1 MIRTIQEIIQEA
13 YNEIPTITAAEAK
26 EEQDN
31 GALIIDTREINE
43 LVITGKIKNSVHIPR
58 GLIEFQNKET
68 NPNGVDGFTKDR
80 KIILYCAAG
89 SRAALAGKSLKD
101 IGFIDVHN
109 LGGFSD
115 WQSEGL
121 PIENITW
128 LGKFLDRV
136 LFICYLN

>member
-1 MIRTIQEIIQEA
+1 MVRTIQEIIQEA
-13 YNEIPTITAAEAK
+13 FSEVPTITPEKAK

-43 LVITGKIKNSVHIPR
+43 LALTGKVKNSIHIHR

-68 NPNGVDGFTKDR
+68 NPNGIEGFTKDK

-89 SRAALAGKSLKD
+89 SRAALAGKALKD
-101 IGFIDVHN
+101 IGFTDVYN

-115 WQSEGL
+115 WQSKGL
-121 PIENITW
+121 PVENIT
-128 LGKFLDRV
+128 
-136 LFICYLN
+136 

>member
-1 MIRTIQEIIQEA
+1 MVRTIQEIIHEA
-13 YNEIPTITAAEAK
+13 FNEVPTITPEKAK

-43 LVITGKIKNSVHIPR
+43 LALSGKVKDSIHIPR

-89 SRAALAGKSLKD
+89 SRAALAGKALKD
-101 IGFIDVHN
+101 IGFADVHN

-121 PIENITW
+121 PVENIT
-128 LGKFLDRV
+128 
-136 LFICYLN
+136 

>member
-1 MIRTIQEIIQEA
+1 MVKTIQEIIQEA
-13 YNEIPTITAAEAK
+13 FSEVPTITPEKAK

-43 LVITGKIKNSVHIPR
+43 LALTGKVKNSIHIPR

-68 NPNGVDGFTKDR
+68 NPNGIEGFTKDK

-89 SRAALAGKSLKD
+89 SRAALAGKALKD
-101 IGFIDVHN
+101 IGFTDVYN

-115 WQSEGL
+115 WQSKGL
-121 PIENITW
+121 PVENIT
-128 LGKFLDRV
+128 
-136 LFICYLN
+136 

>member
-1 MIRTIQEIIQEA
+1 MVRTIQEIIQEA
-13 YNEIPTITAAEAK
+13 YSEVPSITPEKAK

-43 LVITGKIKNSVHIPR
+43 LALTGKVKNSIHIPR

-68 NPNGVDGFTKDR
+68 NPNGIEGFTKDK

-89 SRAALAGKSLKD
+89 SRAALAGKALKD
-101 IGFIDVHN
+101 IGFTDVYN

-115 WQSEGL
+115 WQSKGL
-121 PIENITW
+121 PVENIT
-128 LGKFLDRV
+128 
-136 LFICYLN
+136 

>member
-1 MIRTIQEIIQEA
+1 MVRTIQEIIQEA

-89 SRAALAGKSLKD
+89 SRAALAGKVLKD
-101 IGFIDVHN
+101 IGFTDVHN

-121 PIENITW
+121 PVENIT
-128 LGKFLDRV
+128 
-136 LFICYLN
+136 

>member
-1 MIRTIQEIIQEA
+1 MVRTIQEIIQEA
-13 YNEIPTITAAEAK
+13 YSEVPSITPEKAK

-43 LVITGKIKNSVHIPR
+43 LALTGKVKNSIHIPR

-68 NPNGVDGFTKDR
+68 NPNGIEGFTKDK

-89 SRAALAGKSLKD
+89 SRAALAGKALKD
-101 IGFIDVHN
+101 IGFTDVYN

-115 WQSEGL
+115 WHSKGL
-121 PIENITW
+121 PVENIS
-128 LGKFLDRV
+128 
-136 LFICYLN
+136 

>member
-1 MIRTIQEIIQEA
+1 MVRTIQEIIQEA
-13 YNEIPTITAAEAK
+13 FSEVPTITPEKAK

-43 LVITGKIKNSVHIPR
+43 LALTGKVKDSIHIPR

-68 NPNGVDGFTKDR
+68 NPNGIEGFTKDK

-89 SRAALAGKSLKD
+89 SRAALAGKALKD
-101 IGFIDVHN
+101 IGFTDVYN

-115 WQSEGL
+115 WQSKGL
-121 PIENITW
+121 PVENIT
-128 LGKFLDRV
+128 
-136 LFICYLN
+136 

>member
-1 MIRTIQEIIQEA
+1 MVRTIQEIIQEA
-13 YNEIPTITAAEAK
+13 FGEVPTITPEKAK

-43 LVITGKIKNSVHIPR
+43 LALTGKVKNSIHIPR

-68 NPNGVDGFTKDR
+68 NPNGIEGFTKDK

-89 SRAALAGKSLKD
+89 SRAALAGKALKD
-101 IGFIDVHN
+101 IGFTDVYN

-115 WQSEGL
+115 WQSKGL
-121 PIENITW
+121 PVENIT
-128 LGKFLDRV
+128 
-136 LFICYLN
+136 

>member
-1 MIRTIQEIIQEA
+1 MVRTIQEIIQEA
-13 YNEIPTITAAEAK
+13 FSEVPTITPEKAK

-43 LVITGKIKNSVHIPR
+43 LAVTGKVKNSIHIPR

-68 NPNGVDGFTKDR
+68 NPNGVEGFTKDK

-89 SRAALAGKSLKD
+89 SRAALAGKALKD
-101 IGFIDVHN
+101 IGFTDVYN

-115 WQSEGL
+115 WQSKGL
-121 PIENITW
+121 PVENIA
-128 LGKFLDRV
+128 
-136 LFICYLN
+136 

>member
-1 MIRTIQEIIQEA
+1 MVRTIQEIIQEA
-13 YNEIPTITAAEAK
+13 FSEVPTLTPEKAK

-43 LVITGKIKNSVHIPR
+43 LALTGKVKNSIHIPR

-68 NPNGVDGFTKDR
+68 NPNGIEGFTKDK

-89 SRAALAGKSLKD
+89 SRAALAGKALKD
-101 IGFIDVHN
+101 IGFTDVYN

-115 WQSEGL
+115 WQSKGL
-121 PIENITW
+121 PVENIT
-128 LGKFLDRV
+128 
-136 LFICYLN
+136 

>member
-1 MIRTIQEIIQEA
+1 MVRTIQEIIQEA
-13 YNEIPTITAAEAK
+13 FNEVPTITPEKAK

-43 LVITGKIKNSVHIPR
+43 LVLTGKVKDSIHIPR

-68 NPNGVDGFTKDR
+68 NPNGIEGFTKDK

-89 SRAALAGKSLKD
+89 SRAALAGKALKD
-101 IGFIDVHN
+101 IGFTDVYN

-115 WQSEGL
+115 WQSKGL
-121 PIENITW
+121 PVENIA
-128 LGKFLDRV
+128 
-136 LFICYLN
+136 

>member
-1 MIRTIQEIIQEA
+1 MVRTIQEIIQEA
-13 YNEIPTITAAEAK
+13 YNEIPTITPAEAK

-68 NPNGVDGFTKDR
+68 NTNGVEGFTKEK

-89 SRAALAGKSLKD
+89 ARAALAGKALKD
-101 IGFIDVHN
+101 IGFTDVHN
-109 LGGFSD
+109 LGSFSD

-121 PIENITW
+121 PVENIT
-128 LGKFLDRV
+128 
-136 LFICYLN
+136 

>member
-1 MIRTIQEIIQEA
+1 MVRTIQEIIQEA
-13 YNEIPTITAAEAK
+13 FSEVPTITPEKAK

-43 LVITGKIKNSVHIPR
+43 LALSGKVKDSIHIPR

-68 NPNGVDGFTKDR
+68 NPNGIEGFTKDK

-89 SRAALAGKSLKD
+89 SRAALAGKALED
-101 IGFIDVHN
+101 IGFTDVYN

-115 WQSEGL
+115 WQSKGL
-121 PIENITW
+121 PVENIA
-128 LGKFLDRV
+128 
-136 LFICYLN
+136 

>member
-1 MIRTIQEIIQEA
+1 MIKKIQEIIQEA
-13 YNEIPTITAAEAK
+13 YNEIPTITPLEAK
-26 EEQDN
+26 EEQDH

-43 LVITGKIKNSVHIPR
+43 LALTGKIKDSIHIPR

-89 SRAALAGKSLKD
+89 SRAALAGKALKD
-101 IGFIDVHN
+101 IGFTNVHN

-115 WQSEGL
+115 WQSEDL
-121 PIENITW
+121 PVENIT
-128 LGKFLDRV
+128 
-136 LFICYLN
+136 

>member
-1 MIRTIQEIIQEA
+1 MVRTIQEIIHEA
-13 YNEIPTITAAEAK
+13 FNEVPTITPEKAK

-43 LVITGKIKNSVHIPR
+43 LALTGKVKNSIHIPR

-68 NPNGVDGFTKDR
+68 NPNGIEGFTKDK

-89 SRAALAGKSLKD
+89 SRAALAGKALKD
-101 IGFIDVHN
+101 IGFTDVYN

-115 WQSEGL
+115 WQSKGL
-121 PIENITW
+121 PVENIA
-128 LGKFLDRV
+128 
-136 LFICYLN
+136 

>member
-1 MIRTIQEIIQEA
+1 MVRTIQEIIQEA
-13 YNEIPTITAAEAK
+13 FSEVPTITPEKAK

-43 LVITGKIKNSVHIPR
+43 LALTGKVKNSIHIPR

-68 NPNGVDGFTKDR
+68 NPNGVEGFTKDK

-89 SRAALAGKSLKD
+89 SRAALAGKALKD
-101 IGFIDVHN
+101 IGFTDVYN

-115 WQSEGL
+115 WQSKGL
-121 PIENITW
+121 PVENIA
-128 LGKFLDRV
+128 
-136 LFICYLN
+136 

>member
-1 MIRTIQEIIQEA
+1 MVRTIQEIIQEA
-13 YNEIPTITAAEAK
+13 FSEVPTITPEKAK

-43 LVITGKIKNSVHIPR
+43 LALTGKVKNSIHIPR

-68 NPNGVDGFTKDR
+68 NPNGIEGFTKDK

-89 SRAALAGKSLKD
+89 SRVALAGKALKD
-101 IGFIDVHN
+101 IGFTDVYN

-115 WQSEGL
+115 WQSKGL
-121 PIENITW
+121 PVENIT
-128 LGKFLDRV
+128 
-136 LFICYLN
+136 